1 MNKSHKSIDA
11 IIPIKNNSVVILNI
25 CKVIRNATQFNIR
38 CIVILDGFSKEEV
51 INFKN
56 TLGEIK
62 NSDMVR
68 IKSGIYGSPG
78 SARNAGLE
86 ISSSKW
92 ITFWDA
98 DDYPNP
104 KAISNALE
112 IYSWNQIPII
122 GQFQMNSIDTKTVSI
137 YDVAIN
143 PGIWRILFPKTTV
156 ATLRFSEKHWGEDQ
170 LFIAQT
176 ELLINNAKIVAH
188 FFYNY
193 QTGLS
198 NQLTQNQRNVN
209 DGIKSLID
217 IYEFNLKYRG
227 SNKNLESQ
235 LIPII
240 KLSTTALKR
249 FIFLDNIPR
258 SLWQLLKINF
268 LTFLYFKK
276 NYIRA
281 IYIVAIQKKSAE

>member
-1 MNKSHKSIDA
+1 MNEIGKSIDA
-11 IIPIKNNSVVILNI
+11 IIPIKNNSVVISNI
-25 CKVIRNATQFNIR
+25 CEVIIKATEFNIR
-38 CIVILDGFSKEEV
+38 CIVILDSFSKEEV
-51 INFKN
+51 VNFKN
-56 TLGEIK
+56 TLGEME
-62 NSDMVR
+62 NSNLVR

-104 KAISNALE
+104 KSIANALA
-112 IYSWNQIPII
+112 IYNSSQIPII
-122 GQFQMNSIDTKTVSI
+122 GQFQINSNDTKTKSLN
-137 YDVAIN
+137 DVAIN
-143 PGIWRILFPKTTV
+143 PGIWRILFPETMVKN
-156 ATLRFSEKHWGEDQ
+156 LKFSDKLWGEDQ

-176 ELLINNAKIVAH
+176 ELLINNARIVPH

-198 NQLTQNQRNVN
+198 NQLTHNHRNVN
-209 DGIKSLID
+209 DGVKSLID
-217 IYEFNLKYRG
+217 IYKFNSKYRG

-235 LIPII
+235 LILII
-240 KLSTTALKR
+240 KLSATALKR
-249 FIFLDNIPR
+249 FIFLDHIPK

-268 LTFLYFKK
+268 LTFLNFKK

-281 IYIVAIQKKSAE
+281 IYIVALQKKSAE

>member
-1 MNKSHKSIDA
+1 MNESDKSIDA

-25 CKVIRNATQFNIR
+25 CKVIREAIQFNIR

-62 NSDMVR
+62 NTDLVR

-78 SARNAGLE
+78 LARNAGLE

-112 IYSWNQIPII
+112 MHSWNQIPII

-137 YDVAIN
+137 CDVAIN
-143 PGIWRILFPKTTV
+143 PGIWRILFPKTAV
-156 ATLRFSEKHWGEDQ
+156 ASLRFSDKQWGEDQ

-176 ELLINNAKIVAH
+176 ELLINNARIVPH

-209 DGIKSLID
+209 DGVKSLID
-217 IYEFNLKYRG
+217 IYKFNSKYRG

-235 LIPII
+235 LILII
-240 KLSTTALKR
+240 KLSATALKR
-249 FIFLDNIPR
+249 FIFLDHIPK

-268 LTFLYFKK
+268 LTFLNFKK

-281 IYIVAIQKKSAE
+281 IYIVALQKKSAE

>member
-1 MNKSHKSIDA
+1 MNESDKSIDA
-11 IIPIKNNSVVILNI
+11 IIPIKNHSVVILNI
-25 CKVIRNATQFNIR
+25 CKVIREAIQFNIR

-62 NSDMVR
+62 NTDLVR

-78 SARNAGLE
+78 LARNAGLE

-104 KAISNALE
+104 KAISHALE
-112 IYSWNQIPII
+112 IHSWNQIPII
-122 GQFQMNSIDTKTVSI
+122 GQFQMNSIDTKTLSI
-137 YDVAIN
+137 CDVAIN
-143 PGIWRILFPKTTV
+143 PGIWRILFPKTAV
-156 ATLRFSEKHWGEDQ
+156 ASLRFSDKQWGEDQ

-176 ELLINNAKIVAH
+176 ELLINNARIVPH

-209 DGIKSLID
+209 DGVKSLID
-217 IYEFNLKYRG
+217 IYKFNSKYIG

-235 LIPII
+235 LILII
-240 KLSTTALKR
+240 KLSAMALKR
-249 FIFLDNIPR
+249 FIFLDHIPK

-268 LTFLYFKK
+268 LTFLNFKK

-281 IYIVAIQKKSAE
+281 IYIVALQKKSAE

>member
-1 MNKSHKSIDA
+1 MNEIGKSIDA
-11 IIPIKNNSVVILNI
+11 IIPIKNNSVVISNI
-25 CKVIRNATQFNIR
+25 CEVIVKATEFNIC
-38 CIVILDGFSKEEV
+38 CIVILDCFSKEEV
-51 INFKN
+51 ANFKN

-62 NSDMVR
+62 NSDLVR
-68 IKSGIYGSPG
+68 IKSGIYRSPG

-104 KAISNALE
+104 KSIANALA
-112 IYSWNQIPII
+112 IYNSSQIPII
-122 GQFQMNSIDTKTVSI
+122 GQFQINSNDTKTKSLN
-137 YDVAIN
+137 DVAIN
-143 PGIWRILFPKTTV
+143 PGIWRILFPETMVKN
-156 ATLRFSEKHWGEDQ
+156 LKFSDKLWGEDQ
-170 LFIAQT
+170 QFIVQT
-176 ELLINNAKIVAH
+176 ELLINNARIVPH

-209 DGIKSLID
+209 DGVKSLIE
-217 IYEFNLKYRG
+217 IYKFILKYRG

-240 KLSTTALKR
+240 KLSATALKR
-249 FIFLDNIPR
+249 FVFLDHISR

-281 IYIVAIQKKSAE
+281 IYIVALQKKSAE